1 MLFPNT
7 MDGEERK
14 KEVVSMSKIA
24 AIVTSGYEDSELTS
38 PMKALK
44 DAGHEVEIIEDM
56 AGNTITGEHGDTQK
70 VDLGIDDANFDDY
83 DALLLPGGGSPD
95 ALRAD
100 DRFNDFVKRFLLAN
114 KPVFAICHGPQFFI
128 QTGLASE
135 LKLTAYTTIRYDL
148 FYAGA
153 EVHDELV
160 VVDEKHKLVTSRTPD
175 DLDAFNAE
183 IVKFV
188 K

>member
-1 MLFPNT
+1 MT
-7 MDGEERK
+7 
-14 KEVVSMSKIA
+14 KIA

-38 PMKALK
+38 PKKALE
-44 DAGHEVEIIEDM
+44 DAGYTVDIIENK
-56 AGNTITGEHGDTQK
+56 ANTEITGEHGDKQT
-70 VDLGIDDANFDDY
+70 VDIAIDDANFDDY

-95 ALRAD
+95 ALRVD
-100 DRFNDFVKRFLLAN
+100 DRYNNFVKKFLLAN

-128 QTGLASE
+128 QTGLTNE

-153 EVHDELV
+153 EVLDEPV
-160 VVDEKHKLVTSRTPD
+160 VVDQKHHLVTSRTPD
-175 DLDAFNAE
+175 DLEYFNDAML
-183 IVKFV
+183 KQL